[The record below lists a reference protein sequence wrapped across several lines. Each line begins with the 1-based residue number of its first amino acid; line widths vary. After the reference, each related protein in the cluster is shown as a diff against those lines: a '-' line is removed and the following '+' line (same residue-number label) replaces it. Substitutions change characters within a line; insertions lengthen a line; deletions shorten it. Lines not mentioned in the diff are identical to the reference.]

1 MPHRR
6 NRGRMLW
13 SLSALAVALWGN
25 FAGAGQPYASR
36 HENVLGTTLD
46 LVIRADRPEAA
57 DRAETAVLAEIDR
70 LAAILSTW
78 DGGSEFS
85 RWHQGPQTPVSV
97 SPELFEVLGLC
108 DKWRVASGGAFNAGA
123 QAVCKVW
130 KEGAR
135 IDRVPAAAELEQ
147 AVERAGSP
155 HWKLDRAART
165 AHRLT
170 DCPLTLDALAK
181 GYIVECAAAAAMK
194 KIGDLQGIVV
204 AIGGDLRVLGPD
216 AHEVQITDPSND
228 ADNAPPIARIA
239 VRNKAVATS
248 GGYRRGVRIGG
259 SWYSHIVDPRT
270 GMPVDHIAS
279 STAIADH
286 AADADALATIFNVLP
301 VEESLRLADATPGV
315 ACLLMTREGKTF
327 ASERWREFSVATE
340 PDFDAA
346 DSEEQTSD
354 SATVALAQTTKKK
367 PASSA
372 KGKAD
377 SSAKSKD
384 ASKKTNEAGPDDW
397 PADFEMLVQFEVD
410 QAKDGRRYRR
420 PYIAVWIE
428 NADAAPIRTLA
439 VWYRFGQGER
449 WIPDLRRW
457 HRADKKRRETDERD
471 VLAIASGATRNPG
484 KYKLVWDGK
493 DDAGKPVANGKYT
506 VLIEAAREHGTYQLI
521 KDDVEVTGKPFTHDL
536 KDNVEIKG
544 ASLDYR
550 RKSASAAGK

>member
-1 MPHRR
+1 MC
-6 NRGRMLW
+6 
-13 SLSALAVALWGN
+13 GN
-25 FAGAGQPYASR
+25 LAGAGQPYSSR

-46 LVIRADRPEAA
+46 VVIRSETPAAA

-78 DGGSEFS
+78 DAGSEFS
-85 RWHQGPQTPVSV
+85 RWHKGPQTPAAVSR
-97 SPELFEVLGLC
+97 ELFEVLGLC
-108 DKWRVASGGAFNAGA
+108 DKWRLASDGAFNAGA
-123 QAVCKVW
+123 QAVCKLW
-130 KEGAR
+130 KDGAR
-135 IDRVPAAAELEQ
+135 NDRVPGAAELEQ
-147 AVERAGSP
+147 AVKRAGSS
-155 HWKLDRAART
+155 HWKLDGASRT
-165 AHRLT
+165 AERLT

-194 KIGDLQGIVV
+194 KTGDVQGIVV
-204 AIGGDLRVLGPD
+204 AIGGDLRVLGTHQ
-216 AHEVQITDPSND
+216 HEVQITDPFDD
-228 ADNAPPIARIA
+228 ADNAPAIARIA

-259 SWYSHIVDPRT
+259 RWYSHIVDPRT

-301 VEESLRLADATPGV
+301 VADSLRLADATPGV
-315 ACLLMTREGKTF
+315 ACLLITREGKTF
-327 ASERWREFSVATE
+327 PSERWHQFAVADEPQSETE
-340 PDFDAA
+340 VA
-346 DSEEQTSD
+346 EEQTSD
-354 SATVALAQTTKKK
+354 SATIALAQTKKK

-372 KGKAD
+372 KSKAG
-377 SSAKSKD
+377 SSAKTKE
-384 ASKKTNEAGPDDW
+384 ASKQANEAGPDDW

-428 NADAAPIRTLA
+428 NTDGLPIRTLA

-457 HRADKKRRETDERD
+457 HRSDKKRRETDERD
-471 VLAIASGATRNPG
+471 VLKIASGATRNPG

-493 DDAGKPVANGKYT
+493 DDAGKLVANGKYM

-521 KDDVEVTGKPFTHDL
+521 KDDVEVTGTPFTRDL

-550 RKSASAAGK
+550 RKSASPAGK